1 LGFIGLT
8 PKRKKNKE
16 KIINNKKCVPTAQYI
31 NPSAK
36 PTPIL
41 FFYTLCV
48 ARFWGTLSKSLIL
61 SKGQV
66 LILSYLLFNRVAIN
80 YNLKPLDILV
90 KKITHFIAVNYLKNY
105 VIYSKI
111 KMYIHIYI
119 LLRGN
124 PNAKKRNHTKA
135 KG

>member
-66 LILSYLLFNRVAIN
+66 LILSYLLFNRAAIN
-80 YNLKPLDILV
+80 YNLNNTKHIKNAHQKGERFDL
-90 KKITHFIAVNYLKNY
+90 ITF
-105 VIYSKI
+105 
-111 KMYIHIYI
+111 
-119 LLRGN
+119 
-124 PNAKKRNHTKA
+124 
-135 KG
+135 